1 VIESEPASL
10 DPEHSEISPW
20 SAPAVDPEFATPE
33 KPAALP
39 RLWGP
44 WETIGWTLL
53 GVGVMFGAQLAGLII
68 FFVFRIVTT
77 TSPKFDD
84 LVTNGNVIALATLIS
99 TSATVGLIALLV
111 RIRRF
116 PIRDYLALYW
126 PSPRV
131 VLASLGGLAVLL
143 VATDLTSYL
152 VGRPLVPTFMVDIY
166 RFSWLPA
173 LLLAVVVLAP
183 IGEETIF
190 RGFLYTG
197 IAASR
202 AGPVVAI
209 IVSSLAFALLHV
221 QYDWYGIVAVAAT
234 GLFLGVVR
242 YWSRSLLLT
251 MLLHAVGNLVA
262 TLEVIVQESWLK

>member
-1 VIESEPASL
+1 MSESETDPPDLESPEIVSL
-10 DPEHSEISPW
+10 SEPT
-20 SAPAVDPEFATPE
+20 ADLEFSTAQ
-33 KPAALP
+33 KPVMPP
-39 RLWGP
+39 RPWGP

-53 GVGVMFGAQLAGLII
+53 CIVLMFGAQLAVLIM
-68 FFVFRIVTT
+68 FVIFRIVTT
-77 TSPKFDD
+77 ASPRFDD
-84 LVTNGNVIALATLIS
+84 LVTNGNMIALATLLS
-99 TSATVGLIALLV
+99 TSVLVGLIALLI
-111 RIRRF
+111 RIRRY
-116 PIRDYLALYW
+116 PLRDYLALYW
-126 PSPRV
+126 PPARS
-131 VLASLGGLAVLL
+131 VLVSMAGLAVLL
-143 VATDLTSYL
+143 IATDLSSYL
-152 VGRPLVPTFMVDIY
+152 LGRPLVPTFMVDIY

-183 IGEETIF
+183 IGEETLF

-242 YWSRSLLLT
+242 YRSGSLLLT

-262 TLEVIVQESWLK
+262 TLEVVVQESWLK